1 MASAFVEDALRW
13 SMESYLVA
21 GLSDDDLREL
31 FESEGAP
38 LASFHDKI
46 MVGYAIGMY
55 GPAAKADLLAVKRIR
70 NAFAHAPRSI
80 DFTTS
85 EIVQECTRLHYQEA
99 KLNIEPKIMPVA
111 GSIGITDPRKHFH
124 NTVKLLLIDLHAI
137 GAGDSK
143 ELGGM
148 P

>member
-1 MASAFVEDALRW
+1 MNEYPPRAAAIMAAAFVEDALRW

-46 MVGYAIGMY
+46 IVGYAIGMY

-99 KLNIEPKIMPVA
+99 KLNAAYPL
-111 GSIGITDPRKHFH
+111 GSGPSRDGTQR
-124 NTVKLLLIDLHAI
+124 NETA
-137 GAGDSK
+137 
-143 ELGGM
+143 
-148 P
+148 

>member
-1 MASAFVEDALRW
+1 MQAL
-13 SMESYLVA
+13 
-21 GLSDDDLREL
+21 LSDLGAEAWARVLDWTKEL
-31 FESEGAP
+31 T
-38 LASFHDKI
+38 D
-46 MVGYAIGMY
+46 
-55 GPAAKADLLAVKRIR
+55 
-70 NAFAHAPRSI
+70 SI